1 MLVPACSDQR
11 ETASVPCA
19 EERARR
25 GATLLEY
32 LVMISFV
39 LVVCLIAVGVV
50 GKANNASMTS
60 SASAIE
66 NATVKGK

>member
-1 MLVPACSDQR
+1 MLVPACSDHR
-11 ETASVPCA
+11 ETASIPHA
-19 EERARR
+19 EERTRR

-50 GKANNASMTS
+50 GKANNASMS
-60 SASAIE
+60 NSASAIE
-66 NATVKGK
+66 KATVKGK